1 MSFFSAYF
9 HLELEKRFLLLFVYS
24 VANNGRSSA
33 IADCLRHCSAK
44 KTLKNDR
51 PLFTHK
57 KKDFKKDFKT
67 VKPERSFF
75 F

>member
-33 IADCLRHCSAK
+33 IADRLRTLVGK
-44 KTLKNDR
+44 KNLKKW
-51 PLFTHK
+51 PATFYTQ
-57 KKDFKKDFKT
+57 KKDFKT